1 VLIFNDGPDTCYLA
15 EVFVDGKRAQH
26 FVLHGPRDTK
36 TFVGFAQRIGHRG
49 SEKSFCFSMPR
60 PVFEVAGRSNIE
72 PEQDEEKLIEIGSV
86 RIDLHETFFTKK
98 EVRIER
104 RKAAVSTLS
113 LREKKTAKSLGSTAA
128 VRAGAPCLP
137 HSQPLY
143 RTHSRTAGPTLEGKL
158 KKKMETV
165 SYYDP
170 PKENNKVTSGRIFY

>member
-1 VLIFNDGPDTCYLA
+1 
-15 EVFVDGKRAQH
+15 
-26 FVLHGPRDTK
+26 
-36 TFVGFAQRIGHRG
+36 
-49 SEKSFCFSMPR
+49 MPR

-128 VRAGAPCLP
+128 VRAGATTLLP
-137 HSQPLY
+137 ACPIPSLC
-143 RTHSRTAGPTLEGKL
+143 TAHTPE
-158 KKKMETV
+158 
-165 SYYDP
+165 
-170 PKENNKVTSGRIFY
+170 RQAQH